1 MKNRVFFPQDA
12 LDAWM
17 VDGLAEL
24 NGAELQ
30 LTGKGI
36 IFKVAEA
43 VHVVGEVTGA
53 DDAHELVGRVKT
65 RVALE
70 ELGAELMESSLL
82 MGDNAYDVVPG
93 WLGLVSPPTLEMEKG
108 KLLASGAL
116 AASRG
121 TIEEVLA
128 ELLSPSR
135 GPS

>member
-1 MKNRVFFPQDA
+1 
-12 LDAWM
+12 M
-17 VDGLAEL
+17 VDGLVEL

-36 IFKVAEA
+36 TFKVAEA

-93 WLGLVSPPTLEMEKG
+93 WLGLVSPPTLEMEKRQVA
-108 KLLASGAL
+108 ASASL
-116 AASRG
+116 AASRLPL
-121 TIEEVLA
+121 EDVLA
-128 ELLSPSR
+128 ELVASSR